1 MFTTRFFVSL
11 LTISYP
17 LTYALPGPMLA
28 SNFSDATVVVNPLT
42 NPVTESAE

>member
-1 MFTTRFFVSL
+1 MRCFVSL